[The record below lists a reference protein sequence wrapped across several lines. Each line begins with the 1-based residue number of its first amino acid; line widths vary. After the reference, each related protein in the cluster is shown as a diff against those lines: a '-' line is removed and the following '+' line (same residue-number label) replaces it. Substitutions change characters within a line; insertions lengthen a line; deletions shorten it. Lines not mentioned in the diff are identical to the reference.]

1 MEEIQP
7 TLAGCNGRDLT
18 SYQGVTEGAD
28 LPWQNVFFTVFIR
41 SFICHEMFDPR
52 SFHLKNRKIIV
63 NAKCLN
69 YLRYMYRNDVITL
82 VTCPR
87 IGMTSLSLA
96 SLLAP
101 IPVQLTTMSYF
112 CSSWKVGKD

>member
-1 MEEIQP
+1 
-7 TLAGCNGRDLT
+7 
-18 SYQGVTEGAD
+18 
-28 LPWQNVFFTVFIR
+28 
-41 SFICHEMFDPR
+41 MFDPR

-112 CSSWKVGKD
+112 CSSWKVGKDYDKLNMPFPSSVDMKMTDMGN